1 MGCSSCYNINEKNEI
16 EDINNF
22 NKIYRYKHEDNTEI
36 KSLSEEITLFNI
48 EQEGFDSL
56 CSMKLIYLERLYLN
70 NNSIENIEFLENFY
84 VPRLK
89 YLDLSYNKITNINIF
104 KKVNFPLEYLDLSNN
119 AINNIDIFK
128 DDNTLKKL
136 KNILLNNN
144 DIDFNNKNINNI
156 IIQLS
161 KRLAINNEESFEKS
175 NIDNNLDIELKKMK
189 TIKYEDSF
197 VNPPYN
203 DKNYE
208 VALKKMKTLN
218 NNLKTNFGIYEK
230 DVILKMRT
238 IKNISLSDES
248 IINDIELYLSNL
260 KRSVNIIKNKPL
272 NDVKIPK
279 TKTMKNK

>member
-1 MGCSSCYNINEKNEI
+1 
-16 EDINNF
+16 
-22 NKIYRYKHEDNTEI
+22 
-36 KSLSEEITLFNI
+36 
-48 EQEGFDSL
+48 
-56 CSMKLIYLERLYLN
+56 
-70 NNSIENIEFLENFY
+70 
-84 VPRLK
+84 
-89 YLDLSYNKITNINIF
+89 
-104 KKVNFPLEYLDLSNN
+104 
-119 AINNIDIFK
+119 
-128 DDNTLKKL
+128 
-136 KNILLNNN
+136 
-144 DIDFNNKNINNI
+144 
-156 IIQLS
+156 
-161 KRLAINNEESFEKS
+161 
-175 NIDNNLDIELKKMK
+175 MK

-203 DKNYE
+203 DKNFE

-272 NDVKIPK
+272 YDVKIPK